1 MKRYLYIV
9 YQTWIKIKYQKK
21 RYFLYILSFYVGL
34 LLPAFCIANIR
45 SVDRVFYFTTFK
57 KMNSSVQID
66 WFSKKFDILFPEG
79 TEYSIKAYKEENFKQ
94 WGDKYVSVIGIDEKY
109 AYPMPDINGRMF
121 NKREMKTGA
130 AVCLVD
136 SQCAKT
142 YSCKVGDGILIRDK
156 KCRIVGILN
165 SSIYSG
171 IAIPYQTMKDI
182 YQNKEKIQ
190 FTGTFWGESNNL
202 EKIADKG
209 TKIIEKNDP
218 KSELISTTTG
228 MELYKN
234 ALTTKKQWR
243 IVRGL
248 IAMVALTFFALN
260 ESIVLIEKRDEEQ
273 GTVGIKLALGASRK
287 EMRIEALLETF
298 WITGIAVL
306 LVIVTM
312 NPLARML
319 QLDNVIVVDGVIIAE
334 MITISLLTCGILA
347 RCSIKKIK
355 LYPIALMLKIK
366 ETE

>member
-1 MKRYLYIV
+1 MNRYSYIV
-9 YQTWIKIKYQKK
+9 YQTWVKIKYQKK

-57 KMNSSVQID
+57 KMNNSVQID
-66 WFSKKFDILFPEG
+66 WFSGKFDILFPEG
-79 TEYSIKAYKEENFKQ
+79 MEYSIKAYKEETFKQ
-94 WGDKYVSVIGIDEKY
+94 WEYKYVSVIGIDEKY
-109 AYPMPDINGRMF
+109 AYPMPDIKGRMF
-121 NKREMKTGA
+121 NKKEMKTGA

-142 YSCKVGDGILIRDK
+142 YSYKVGDNILIRDK

-171 IAIPYQTMKDI
+171 IVIPYQTMKEI
-182 YQNKEKIQ
+182 YQNKENIQ
-190 FTGTFWGESNNL
+190 FTGTFWGENNNL
-202 EKIADKG
+202 EKITDKV
-209 TKIIEKNDP
+209 TKIIEKKDS

-228 MELYKN
+228 TELYKN
-234 ALTTKKQWR
+234 TLSTKKQWR
-243 IVRGL
+243 MVRGL
-248 IAMVALTFFALN
+248 IAMVALTFFVLN
-260 ESIVLIEKRDEEQ
+260 ESIVLIEKTEKEQ
-273 GTVGIKLALGASRK
+273 GTVGINLALGASKK
-287 EMRIEALLETF
+287 EVRIEALLETL
-298 WITGIAVL
+298 WITEIAVL

-319 QLDNVIVVDGVIIAE
+319 QLDNVIVLDGVVIAE
-334 MITISLLTCGILA
+334 IITISLLICGILA

>member
-1 MKRYLYIV
+1 MKRYLYIG

-34 LLPAFCIANIR
+34 LLPAFCLANIR

-136 SQCAKT
+136 GQCAKT
-142 YSCKVGDGILIRDK
+142 YSYKVGDGILIRDK
-156 KCRIVGILN
+156 KCKIVGILN

-171 IAIPYQTMKDI
+171 IVIPYQTMKDI

-260 ESIVLIEKRDEEQ
+260 ESIVLIEKRDEER
-273 GTVGIKLALGASRK
+273 GTVGVNLALGASRK
-287 EMRIEALLETF
+287 EMRIEALLETL

-319 QLDNVIVVDGVIIAE
+319 QLDNVIVLDGVVIAE
-334 MITISLLTCGILA
+334 IITISLLTCGILA